1 MRSASNDNQEI
12 DFYFRLPGQSWQK
25 TRESAEV
32 SGMHHNVLG
41 GFLDLRPAVFAAGC
55 GSASLRN
62 FRYWPEAKA
71 PAQLSP
77 MIGAR
82 ARSATVKI
90 MPRETN
96 ARMITAREYTVRKT
110 VSENSE

>member
-1 MRSASNDNQEI
+1 
-12 DFYFRLPGQSWQK
+12 
-25 TRESAEV
+25 
-32 SGMHHNVLG
+32 
-41 GFLDLRPAVFAAGC
+41 
-55 GSASLRN
+55 
-62 FRYWPEAKA
+62 
-71 PAQLSP
+71 